1 MSLVTVNAKTESAW
15 DRLSPGVEDAA
26 FFAAWLETLISGMPG
41 GSVIESVVVLGPAN
55 QGPFAP
61 QAFWPVDKSCSP
73 ALGQACERALAMR
86 LVVQVPGP
94 LLIWA
99 VPLIQGSD
107 IHGVIGLR
115 FNQATLPPVATQWLK
130 WGEGWLLARRGM
142 NDDQDAVVREHLMT
156 MVDLVL
162 LGLSGQGDLQAG
174 QSVLTQMA
182 EKLDAERVSLGFAP
196 GEKHMKLWSMSHSPD
211 FSSRVNLTRII
222 EACMDEACDQGEQ
235 ISLAF
240 DDPVPAGFSQGRL
253 VKEHARLMTEA
264 GSGQILT
271 IPFVPL
277 PGVKG
282 CFTFEWRSS
291 TDAQPHLSLASGLVP
306 VLGHV
311 LSQRKQQDRGLWRKF
326 LDGWRHFIH
335 AWFGPGH
342 AMLKF
347 SGLAFLGLV
356 GLFSVWTAPFEV
368 ASKSNLEGLVR
379 RQIVAPFDGYVAKA
393 YKRAG
398 EVVETGA
405 ILATLD
411 DRDLQLEAARWGSQ
425 QQQYN
430 SQLNDAQAQ
439 KNLAQMQ
446 INRAQALQ
454 AQAQRALSESM
465 LQKTRVLAPFS
476 GYIVSGDLSQQLGA
490 AVRKGDLLFEI
501 APMDGYRVAI
511 QVDESDIDHV
521 RLGQTGR
528 LMLTALPGQI
538 FPIEVSLLTSV
549 AEAKEGKNF
558 FRIEAKLTQ
567 PVPDL
572 RPGMEGIAR
581 IEVDERRVI
590 WIWTRRL
597 VDWVRLQVWSWT
609 GVKL

>member
-1 MSLVTVNAKTESAW
+1 MTLATVNAKQDTPW
-15 DRLSPGVEDAA
+15 DRLSQGVDDAA
-26 FFAAWLETLISGMPG
+26 YFAAWLDTLISGLPA
-41 GSVIESVVVLGPAN
+41 GSVMESVVVLGAVN

-61 QAFWPVDKSCSP
+61 LAYWPEGKSCSA

-99 VPLIQGSD
+99 VPVVQGAD

-115 FNQATLPPVATQWLK
+115 FTQASLPAQALQWLK
-130 WGEGWLLARRGM
+130 WGQGWLLARQAM
-142 NDDQDAVVREHLMT
+142 SDEQDAVIREQLMS

-182 EKLDAERVSLGFAP
+182 EKLDAERVSLSFAT
-196 GEKHMKLWSMSHSPD
+196 GERHMKMWAMSHSPD
-211 FSSRVNLTRII
+211 FSGRVNLTRLI
-222 EACMDEACDQGEQ
+222 EASMDEACDQGEQ
-235 ISLAF
+235 ITLSYE
-240 DDPVPAGFSQGRL
+240 DDVQGGFSQGRM
-253 VKEHARLMTEA
+253 VREHSRLMAES
-264 GSGQILT
+264 GSGHVLT
-271 IPFVPL
+271 IPFIPET
-277 PGVKG
+277 GIKG

-291 TDAQPHLSLASGLVP
+291 ADAHPHLSLATGLVP

-311 LSQRKQQDRGLWRKF
+311 LYQRKRQDRGWWRKF
-326 LDGWRHFIH
+326 MDAGHLGILSV
-335 AWFGPGH
+335 FGPGH
-342 AMLKF
+342 AMMKF
-347 SGLAFLGLV
+347 ACLLLATLAT
-356 GLFSVWTAPFEV
+356 LFTFWTAPFEV

-379 RQIVAPFDGYVAKA
+379 RQVVAPFDGYVAKA
-393 YKRAG
+393 FKRAG
-398 EVVETGA
+398 EVVDAGA

-411 DRDLQLEAARWGSQ
+411 DRDIQLEAARWGSQ

-430 SQLNDAQAQ
+430 SQWNDAQAQ

-454 AQAQRALSESM
+454 AQAQKALSESM
-465 LQKTRVLAPFS
+465 LQKTRVLAPFA
-476 GYIVSGDLSQQLGA
+476 GYIVTGDLSQQLGA

-501 APMDGYRVAI
+501 APMDGYRVAV

-521 RLGQTGR
+521 RVGQTGR
-528 LMLTALPGQI
+528 LMLTSLPGQI

-549 AEAKEGKNF
+549 AEAKDGRNY
-558 FRIEAKLTQ
+558 FRVEAKLLDRAQ
-567 PVPDL
+567 EL
-572 RPGMEGIAR
+572 RPGMEGVAR